1 LTRPSAR
8 RLIGL
13 IGHAASIVR
22 APVLHYGPTFTDERM
37 LQASVDAAIHRSH
50 EHLLGLQDPAG
61 FWVGELEADTTIT
74 SEYLLLRR
82 LLGTSDPALEAKAA
96 RYLRE
101 RQSADGSWNL
111 YEAGAGDLSASIKA
125 YFALKMAGVSPDD
138 PALARARE
146 WIVAH
151 GGPVQANVFT
161 KITLALFGQYPWG
174 GVPAMPVEIVL
185 LPRWFYFN
193 IYAISYWSRTVIVP
207 LLVIMD
213 RRPVHSLPRERG
225 LEELWAHHLH
235 LEDPAYARKR
245 WLSWK
250 NLFIGVDGFVKAW
263 EGYAPRPFRARA
275 VRAAHD
281 WLVPRL
287 SVPGGLGGIYPA
299 MANAV
304 LALRLL
310 GYPDDHP
317 LVAGQLKE
325 LEALGIEEAG
335 RFHVQPCA
343 SPVWDTALAVNAL
356 RASGLPADHPALV
369 RAADWLLDR
378 QILESGDWRVRRPTL
393 EAGGWPFQ
401 FGNDFYPDLD
411 DTAMVVMGLSRIEHP
426 DVARVRR
433 AVDRAVGWL
442 RGMQSRNGGW
452 ASFDA
457 DQTRLLLN
465 NIPFADHGALL
476 DPPTEDLTARCLECL
491 GSLGT
496 TRDERAVRTGLAY
509 LRRTQ
514 TPDGAWHGRWGAN
527 YIYGTWSVLR
537 GLAAVGV
544 GHEDEMV
551 RRAVDWIERHQ
562 NADGGWGET
571 CDSYSDPRFAGTGP
585 STPSQTAWALLGLF
599 AGGQRD
605 GSGVE
610 RGLRYLLDTQ
620 RPDGGW
626 DDPFWNGTGFPR
638 VFYLKYHLYAHYF
651 PLWALGVWRQHHQ

>member
-1 LTRPSAR
+1 MLR
-8 RLIGL
+8 
-13 IGHAASIVR
+13 ASI
-22 APVLHYGPTFTDERM
+22 
-37 LQASVDAAIHRSH
+37 DAAISRSH
-50 EHLLGLQDPAG
+50 EHLFALQDPAG

-74 SEYLLLRR
+74 AEYLLLRH
-82 LLGTSDPALEAKAA
+82 LLGTPDPALEKKAA
-96 RYLRE
+96 RYLGE

-111 YEAGAGDLSASIKA
+111 YEGGAGDLSASIKA
-125 YFALKMAGVSPDD
+125 YFALKMAGIAPAD
-138 PALARARE
+138 PMMARARD
-146 WIVAH
+146 WVVAH

-185 LPRWFYFN
+185 LPRSFYFN
-193 IYAISYWSRTVIVP
+193 IYAISYWSRTVIIP
-207 LLVIMD
+207 LLILMD
-213 RRPVHSLPRERG
+213 RRPVHAPPRGQG

-263 EGYAPRPFRARA
+263 EGYGPRPFRARA

-281 WLVPRL
+281 WLLPRV

-310 GYPDDHP
+310 GYGDEHP
-317 LVAGQLKE
+317 LVSGQLKE
-325 LEALGIEEAG
+325 LEALGIEELG
-335 RFHVQPCA
+335 RFHVQPCV
-343 SPVWDTALAVNAL
+343 SPVWDTALALNAL
-356 RASGLPADHPALV
+356 LASGVRAGHPALL
-369 RAADWLLDR
+369 RAADWLLER
-378 QILESGDWRVRRPTL
+378 QVLEPGDWQAERAGL
-393 EAGGWPFQ
+393 EPGGWPFQ
-401 FGNDFYPDLD
+401 FANDFYPDLD
-411 DTAMVVMGLSRIEHP
+411 DTAMVVMGLVGLDHP
-426 DVARVRR
+426 DQARVRR
-433 AVDRAVGWL
+433 AVDRATRWL
-442 RGMQSRNGGW
+442 CGMQSRNGGW
-452 ASFDA
+452 ASFDV

-491 GSLGT
+491 GTLGMA
-496 TRDERAVRTGLAY
+496 RDHPAVRAGLTF

-514 TPDGAWHGRWGAN
+514 TAEGAWYGRWGAN
-527 YIYGTWSVLR
+527 YVYGTWSVLR
-537 GLAAVGV
+537 ALAAIGMPP
-544 GHEDEMV
+544 EDPMV
-551 RRAVDWIERHQ
+551 RGAAAWLERRQ

-571 CDSYSDPRFAGTGP
+571 CDSYADPRLAGVGP

-599 AGGQRD
+599 AAGRRD
-605 GSGVE
+605 GPAVD
-610 RGLRYLLDTQ
+610 RGLRHLLETQ

-626 DDPFWNGTGFPR
+626 KDPYWNGTGFPR

-651 PLWALGVWRQHHQ
+651 PLWALGVWRRHHP

>member
-1 LTRPSAR
+1 MLPTNVDVAIR
-8 RLIGL
+8 R
-13 IGHAASIVR
+13 SQ
-22 APVLHYGPTFTDERM
+22 D
-37 LQASVDAAIHRSH
+37 S
-50 EHLLGLQDPAG
+50 LLGLQDPAG

-74 SEYLLLRR
+74 AEYLLLRH
-82 LLGTSDPALEAKAA
+82 LLGTPDPALEAKAV

-111 YEAGAGDLSASIKA
+111 YEGGTGDLSASIKA
-125 YFALKMAGVSPDD
+125 YFAMKLAGMPPAD
-138 PALARARE
+138 PAMARARQ

-174 GVPAMPVEIVL
+174 GIPAMPVEIML

-207 LLVIMD
+207 LLIIMD
-213 RRPVHSLPRERG
+213 RRPVHPLPRERS

-250 NLFIGVDGFVKAW
+250 NLFIGADGFVKAW
-263 EGYAPRPFRARA
+263 EGYGPRPFRTRA

-299 MANAV
+299 MTNAV

-310 GYPDDHP
+310 GYGDDHP
-317 LVAGQLKE
+317 LVSGQLKE
-325 LEALGIEEAG
+325 LEALGVEEVD
-335 RFHVQPCA
+335 RFHVQPCV
-343 SPVWDTALAVNAL
+343 SPVWDTALAANAL
-356 RASGLPADHPALV
+356 LDSGMPPGHPALV

-378 QILESGDWRVRRPTL
+378 QILEPGDWQVQRPRL
-393 EAGGWPFQ
+393 EPGGWPFQ
-401 FGNDFYPDLD
+401 FANDFYPDLD
-411 DTAMVVMGLSRIEHP
+411 DTAMAIMGLSQIEHP
-426 DVARVRR
+426 DGARVRR
-433 AVDRAVGWL
+433 ALETGTRWL
-442 RGMQSRNGGW
+442 CGMKSRNGGW
-452 ASFDA
+452 GSFDA

-476 DPPTEDLTARCLECL
+476 DPTTDDLTARCLECL
-491 GSLGT
+491 GSLGLPREHSAIRGALT
-496 TRDERAVRTGLAY
+496 Y
-509 LRRTQ
+509 LRRSQ
-514 TPDGAWHGRWGAN
+514 TPEGAWYGRWGAN

-544 GHEDEMV
+544 GPEDEMV
-551 RRAVDWIERHQ
+551 RRAVAWVEEHH

-571 CDSYSDPRFAGTGP
+571 CDSYADPRLAGAGP

-599 AGGQRD
+599 AAGRRD
-605 GSGVE
+605 GRVVE
-610 RGLRYLLDTQ
+610 RGLQYLLTTQ

-626 DDPFWNGTGFPR
+626 EDPVWNGTGFPR

-651 PLWALGVWRQHHQ
+651 PLWALGVWRQHHA

>member
-1 LTRPSAR
+1 MLR
-8 RLIGL
+8 
-13 IGHAASIVR
+13 ASI
-22 APVLHYGPTFTDERM
+22 
-37 LQASVDAAIHRSH
+37 DAAISRSH
-50 EHLLGLQDPAG
+50 KHLLALQDPVG

-74 SEYLLLRR
+74 AEYLLLRH
-82 LLGTSDPALEAKAA
+82 LLGTPDPALEKKAA
-96 RYLRE
+96 RYLGE

-111 YEAGAGDLSASIKA
+111 YEGGAGDLSASIKA
-125 YFALKMAGVSPDD
+125 YFALKMGGIAPAD
-138 PALARARE
+138 PTMARARD

-185 LPRWFYFN
+185 LPRRFYFN
-193 IYAISYWSRTVIVP
+193 IYAISYWSRTVIIP
-207 LLVIMD
+207 LLILMD
-213 RRPVHSLPRERG
+213 RRPVHALPRGQG

-250 NLFIGVDGFVKAW
+250 NFFIGVDGFVKAW
-263 EGYAPRPFRARA
+263 EGYGPRPFRARA

-281 WLVPRL
+281 WLLPRV

-310 GYPDDHP
+310 GYGDEHP
-317 LVAGQLKE
+317 LVSGQLKE
-325 LEALGIEEAG
+325 LEALGIEEPG
-335 RFHVQPCA
+335 RFHVQPCV

-356 RASGLPADHPALV
+356 LASGVAAGHPALL
-369 RAADWLLDR
+369 RAADWLLER
-378 QILESGDWRVRRPTL
+378 QVFEPGDWQAERLGL
-393 EAGGWPFQ
+393 EPGGWPFQ
-401 FGNDFYPDLD
+401 FANDFYPDLD
-411 DTAMVVMGLSRIEHP
+411 DTAMVVMGLVGLDHP
-426 DVARVRR
+426 DQARVRR
-433 AVDRAVGWL
+433 AVDRATRWL
-442 RGMQSRNGGW
+442 CGMQSRNGGW
-452 ASFDA
+452 ASFDV

-491 GSLGT
+491 GTLGVG
-496 TRDERAVRTGLAY
+496 RDHPAVRAGLAF

-514 TPDGAWHGRWGAN
+514 TAEGAWYGRWGAN
-527 YIYGTWSVLR
+527 YVYGTWSVLR
-537 GLAAVGV
+537 ALAAIGMPREDPMVGRAAAWL
-544 GHEDEMV
+544 E
-551 RRAVDWIERHQ
+551 RRQ

-571 CDSYSDPRFAGTGP
+571 CDSYADPRLAGIGP

-599 AGGQRD
+599 AAGRRD
-605 GSGVE
+605 GPAVD
-610 RGLRYLLDTQ
+610 RGLGHLLETQ

-626 DDPFWNGTGFPR
+626 QDPYWNGTGFPR

-651 PLWALGVWRQHHQ
+651 PLWALGVWRRHHP